1 MVHWLSL
8 TIGFKIIQL
17 CLQIADMIKYTFLTR
32 IQVYSFNSTCLSQKN
47 HSLLGMMDSFSVV
60 PNKINWSVFKHNAQR
75 WWLSKFIK
83 SPLNTPW
90 ALPRLHLP
98 WQHMAARN
106 DTPTKH
112 TKHANAHETIMTSY
126 YNFAKLQ
133 NPHLS
138 KHLTCQLLLFNCQC
152 LSHALPLSLYQTI
165 NKHALKN

>member
-1 MVHWLSL
+1 
-8 TIGFKIIQL
+8 
-17 CLQIADMIKYTFLTR
+17 
-32 IQVYSFNSTCLSQKN
+32 
-47 HSLLGMMDSFSVV
+47 MMDSFLVM
-60 PNKINWSVFKHNAQR
+60 PNKINWSDLKNHAQR
-75 WWLSKFIK
+75 WWLSNFIK

-112 TKHANAHETIMTSY
+112 TKNANAHETIMTSY

-138 KHLTCQLLLFNCQC
+138 KHLTCQLLLFNCPC

-165 NKHALKN
+165 KNMHWTIKATQRAEDGQHHAQMCYLDLTPHSAEVTTRIVMFVGLGIQI